1 MKMSDNDDEEVDN
14 VYVPSPKVKEH
25 RVTKQNV
32 LQTVDVVQVVKHH
45 QVVMIRNIDK
55 GKGKKGQRGR
65 KKKETNNPYPQPPLV
80 VCNGYSYSVGVRTN
94 INVERV

>member
-1 MKMSDNDDEEVDN
+1 MKMSDNDDEEVEN

-45 QVVMIRNIDK
+45 QVVMIKISIKEK
-55 GKGKKGQRGR
+55 GKRDNVEER
-65 KKKETNNPYPQPPLV
+65 KKKQIILILNLLLLSAMVIVIVLV
-80 VCNGYSYSVGVRTN
+80 
-94 INVERV
+94 